1 VEIAHAQI
9 IVTITNTGYVAAN
22 RNNPPKADPQ
32 GTWSV
37 PTNSGTSRVQFE
49 YGTVTNGVFALN
61 NTIGSGG
68 TVNGTVNKTNGNW
81 GRSGWKL

>member
-37 PTNSGTSRVQFE
+37 PTNS
-49 YGTVTNGVFALN
+49 
-61 NTIGSGG
+61 
-68 TVNGTVNKTNGNW
+68 
-81 GRSGWKL
+81 